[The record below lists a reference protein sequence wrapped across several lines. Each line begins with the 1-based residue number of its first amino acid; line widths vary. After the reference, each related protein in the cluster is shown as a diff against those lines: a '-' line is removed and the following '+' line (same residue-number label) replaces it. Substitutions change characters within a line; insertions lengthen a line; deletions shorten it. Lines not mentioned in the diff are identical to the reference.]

1 MKIIVNSKTFAEKI
15 KEAFDV
21 DAHFIQW
28 YGNDGELLFNTRK
41 YQADIKYT
49 TERQYG
55 VTDNCRFNNL
65 GMAKLMLFLKTLKEQ
80 PIVLTLEDENICVEQ
95 AVIYFQ

>member
-21 DAHFIQW
+21 DAHVIYWRGSEGSLIF
-28 YGNDGELLFNTRK
+28 GTAK
-41 YQADIKYT
+41 YQSDIKFT

-55 VTDNCRFNNL
+55 VSDQCRFNNL

-80 PIVLTLEDENICVEQ
+80 PIVLTLENETICVEQ
-95 AVIYFQ
+95 SVIYFP